1 MGDQSLT
8 AEAFLLEG
16 RFEEALNQL
25 RRVHP
30 EIVAVTEVS
39 TRLDFAELFER
50 TGRLSASTDL
60 LRLIRRSVHL
70 TEVEHARC
78 SLLDGLLL
86 KHGGH
91 LTEAVA
97 AFHQAYRFA
106 GQASSLEL
114 LCWSQLRLMG
124 VVDDVAEDRSL
135 GALLLDLRHN
145 VECAAIPTVSIA
157 YHVFTAE
164 REAKRGRLAE
174 SRCHTDLAESLLSSY
189 PNCWLR
195 GVLDVQESCLCYL
208 EGEYAAAL
216 RAAQRALAASSR
228 SGHRQTRLIALA
240 DMAAAYLAIGQPARA
255 EACLGPALAGAN
267 AEEQIFGLL
276 LETLA
281 EAYLENRDAAGC
293 RASLEQA
300 RETAT
305 RLAQS
310 RSAWHKKWNLRT
322 QARLLQRDGKWRES
336 LELVRAATPLGWT
349 ESGSFAASQVQALA
363 ALALARLGPKSEAV
377 EAILALLM
385 RPREV
390 SRSIHGLAVAAEA
403 KLLEQDGA
411 GRQSLRTLA
420 RALRILGGTG
430 EASSLVEIVDQFI
443 NAMRESDQIQERRTL
458 PSVDRPSWRP
468 TQIVCHLEASNSILD
483 FGETSEVDLVALLG
497 ALPDLRSEPRTLGE
511 ELLRVMSGIGWIQ
524 SGILMESSETEA
536 VNVVTCSLPPHAT
549 STVLGRESVGA
560 AVVRVGLGVKRGRRY
575 ELHLIP
581 SDSSSFVIHCGEVA
595 RLVTALVNPEAPGGR
610 EASDVAAG
618 KVAEITD
625 DERGL
630 FRSPVMVSLLKSAK
644 RVAPLKVTILLTGES
659 GTGKEVIATQ
669 IHHASGVKAAPF
681 VAFNC
686 ATIPRDMLESQLFG
700 YRRGAFTG
708 AIQSFQGVVRAA
720 EGGTL
725 FLDEIGELP
734 LEVQPK
740 LLRFLDTGEIQP
752 LGEALPRPV
761 AVRVIAATNADL
773 ETMMKQG
780 RFREDLYYRLNVVHL
795 RVPPLRE
802 RRDEIGPFLGRFLT
816 KYSEEFGK
824 PGMQLSDE
832 AREHLLLYSWPG
844 NVRQLSHEMRRLAA
858 LHDAGATVD
867 VGDLRPELL
876 NFGSPSARPPSGE
889 PNTLTIRI
897 DTKLPSIVREV
908 ELAALN
914 YAIRAADG
922 KMDLAARNLGLSR
935 KGLYL
940 KRHRLGIT
948 GVPAG
953 DVSSGDL

>member
-1 MGDQSLT
+1 MGDLLQT
-8 AEAFLLEG
+8 AEAFLSQG

-30 EIVAVTEVS
+30 QTVAVSALS
-39 TRLDFAELFER
+39 TRLALAELLER

-60 LRLIRRSVHL
+60 LRLIKRNVHL
-70 TEVEHARC
+70 TEAEHARC

-91 LTEAVA
+91 LRDAVA
-97 AFHQAYRFA
+97 AFQQACRFA
-106 GQASSLEL
+106 GQARSLEL

-124 VVDDVAEDRSL
+124 VIDDVAEDPSP
-135 GALLLDLRHN
+135 ATLLLDLRHN
-145 VECAAIPTVSIA
+145 VECAAVPTISIA

-164 REAKRGRLAE
+164 REAKRGRLAA
-174 SRCHTDLAESLLSSY
+174 SRRHTDLAESLLSSHTNY
-189 PNCWLR
+189 WLR

-208 EGEYAAAL
+208 EGEYTAAL
-216 RAAQRALAASSR
+216 SAAERALVASSR

-267 AEEQIFGLL
+267 SDEQIFGLL

-281 EAYLENRDAAGC
+281 EAYLENRDAVGC
-293 RASLEQA
+293 RALLEQA

-310 RSAWHKKWNLRT
+310 RSAWHKRWNLRT
-322 QARLLQRDGKWRES
+322 HARLLQRDGRWRES
-336 LELVRAATPLGWT
+336 LELVRAATPLAQT

-363 ALALARLGPKSEAV
+363 ALALSRLGPKSDAV

-390 SRSIHGLAVAAEA
+390 SRSTYGLAVAAEA
-403 KLLEQDGA
+403 MLLQSEEA
-411 GRQSLRTLA
+411 GGQPLRTLS

-443 NAMRESDQIQERRTL
+443 DAMTESNQTQEWL
-458 PSVDRPSWRP
+458 PLPRVDRPSWRP
-468 TQIVCHLEASNSILD
+468 AHLVCHLETSNSILD
-483 FGETSEVDLVALLG
+483 VGETSEVDLVALVG
-497 ALPDLRSEPRTLGE
+497 ALPDLRSEPRTMGE

-524 SGILMESSETEA
+524 SGILTESSETE
-536 VNVVTCSLPPHAT
+536 VRNVVTYSVLPSSPYAT
-549 STVLGRESVGA
+549 LGPERVGA
-560 AVVRVGLGVKRGRRY
+560 TVVHVGLGAKRGRRY
-575 ELHLIP
+575 ELHLTP
-581 SDSSSFVIHCGEVA
+581 SDSGAYAIRCGEVA
-595 RLVTALVNPEAPGGR
+595 RLVTALVEPQPQLGR
-610 EASDVAAG
+610 EESDVAAEQT
-618 KVAEITD
+618 AETTN
-625 DERGL
+625 DEHG
-630 FRSPVMVSLLKSAK
+630 FFCSPAMVSLLKSAR

-669 IHHASGVKAAPF
+669 IHRASGVKASPF

-708 AIQSFQGVVRAA
+708 AIQSFQGVIRAA

-773 ETMMKQG
+773 EAMMKQG
-780 RFREDLYYRLNVVHL
+780 RFREDLYYRLNVVHFH
-795 RVPPLRE
+795 VPPLRE
-802 RRDEIGPFLGRFLT
+802 RRDEIIPFLSRFLT
-816 KYSEEFGK
+816 RYSEEFGK
-824 PGMQLSDE
+824 PGMRLSDE
-832 AREHLLLYSWPG
+832 AREHLLLYAWPG

-858 LHDAGATVD
+858 LHDAGVTVGA
-867 VGDLRPELL
+867 GDLRPEFL
-876 NFGSPSARPPSGE
+876 NFGSPSARLTSAE

-897 DTKLPSIVREV
+897 DAKLSSIVREV

-914 YAIRAADG
+914 HAIHAADG
-922 KMDLAARNLGLSR
+922 RMDLAARSLGLSR

-940 KRHRLGIT
+940 KRHRLGI
-948 GVPAG
+948 AG
-953 DVSSGDL
+953 